1 MYRLQKI
8 ISAIILAATSFL
20 AFLLFSNNIS
30 FCSINLA
37 LVAALCTLYCYNAH
51 LFIGMAKQKR
61 QILDWTLFIL
71 CLAVFLGCHSVTFN
85 FKFISVAIVV
95 MALAYLYLYGHALFP
110 MRKTVWLK
118 LIVLSLVWTLASAV
132 LPITLY
138 DEAITIKSIYETFIF
153 LSMVLALSLPF
164 EKRDEGVDAINNY
177 TNIFTHYG
185 PKQFNIV
192 IFLALI
198 TPVVIALCGWQLK
211 SLPANWFFATII
223 CSTTAGIIFHSS
235 IITKHNLY
243 VLFDVL
249 FLGWVCALFVIKGII
264 IT

>member
-1 MYRLQKI
+1 
-8 ISAIILAATSFL
+8 
-20 AFLLFSNNIS
+20 
-30 FCSINLA
+30 
-37 LVAALCTLYCYNAH
+37 
-51 LFIGMAKQKR
+51 MAKQKR
-61 QILDWTLFIL
+61 RILDRTLFIL
-71 CLAVFLGCHSVTFN
+71 CLAVFFVCHSVTFN
-85 FKFISVAIVV
+85 FKFICVAIIV

-110 MRKTVWLK
+110 LRKTVWLK

-138 DEAITIKSIYETFIF
+138 DEAITIKTIFETFIF

-198 TPVVIALCGWQLK
+198 TPVVIALCGWQLN

-223 CSTTAGIIFHSS
+223 CSATAGIIFHSS

-243 VLFDVL
+243 VLFDFL
-249 FLGWVCALFVIKGII
+249 FLGWVCALFVIKGLI